1 MLQKKFVGGHMIDAL
16 AEELSLA
23 VVDLQH
29 VLRRTALRLSG
40 REPLPE
46 AQLAVLRAVER
57 RPGIGVGGVAEAIR
71 TAHNTASTLV
81 GTLTDAGLLER
92 TRDPDNRRCVQ
103 LRLTE
108 LSQVRL
114 AEQRALRAELLDTAL
129 CELDAPARESL
140 AAALPH
146 LIHLAEVLERVSVP
160 EMGATAR

>member
-1 MLQKKFVGGHMIDAL
+1 MIDVL
-16 AEELSLA
+16 AEGLSLA

-81 GTLTDAGLLER
+81 GILTEAGLLER
-92 TRDPDNRRCVQ
+92 SRDPDNRRCVR

-108 LSQVRL
+108 LAVTRV
-114 AEQRALRAELLDTAL
+114 AEQRALRAELLATAL
-129 CELDAPARESL
+129 DELDEPARAEL
-140 AAALPH
+140 TAALPH
-146 LIHLAEVLERVSVP
+146 LVALVDVVERVSVS
-160 EMGATAR
+160 EVGASAR